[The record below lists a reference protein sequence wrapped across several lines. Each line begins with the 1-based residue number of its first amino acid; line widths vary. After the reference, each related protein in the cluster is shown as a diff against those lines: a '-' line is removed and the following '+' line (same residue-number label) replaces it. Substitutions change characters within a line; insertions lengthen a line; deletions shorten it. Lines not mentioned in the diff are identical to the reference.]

1 MSKDTYIYYS
11 GATDITGKKLQEAL
25 SITGGKT
32 KPINK
37 KLVIGWGT
45 KLDQDTAFP
54 PDVQVLNHPNNI
66 RANRN
71 KFKALTAMGDAA
83 VNVARFVSADDVTA
97 SIGARKG
104 INLPLVGRT
113 NFHQGGKGF
122 WLCITKSMVDN
133 AISEGAQYFQEFIDI
148 KDEFRLHVFS
158 GDLLYGQKKVKRTNM
173 EEAFIEQYAEKI
185 ENIAGKNNKS
195 LDKETMS
202 YTLGRLAKNQS
213 TPDMIIRSNTR
224 GWKFSHVTKVSND
237 LVNEAAKALEATGL
251 DFGAVDC
258 CIDTDGKVWILEINS
273 GPGLKE
279 TPFTAYVDRF
289 KKAIKDLLAPP
300 KAASAKNTVS
310 QSSQQVTAKS
320 PASSENK
327 SITRVRDRL
336 SVMNKM
342 ADMATEDEAKSLASL
357 FDRMFDK

>member
-1 MSKDTYIYYS
+1 MSKETYIYYS

-32 KPINK
+32 KPTNK

-45 KLDQDTAFP
+45 KIDKDTAFP
-54 PDVQVLNHPNNI
+54 PDVHVLNHPNNI

-71 KFKALTAMGDAA
+71 KFKALTAMMGAK
-83 VNVARFVSADDVTA
+83 VNVAPFVTA
-97 SIGARKG
+97 ETVISSIGNKKG
-104 INLPLVGRT
+104 VNLPLVGRT

-122 WLCITKSMVDN
+122 WLCITNSMVDN
-133 AISEGAQYFQEFIDI
+133 AIREGAQYFQEFIDI
-148 KDEFRLHVFS
+148 KDEYRLHVFS

-173 EEAFIEQYAEKI
+173 EEAFVEQNAEKI
-185 ENIAGKNNKS
+185 ESMAGKNNKS
-195 LDKETMS
+195 LDKDTMS

-213 TPDMIIRSNTR
+213 SPDMIIRSNTR
-224 GWKFSHVTKVSND
+224 GWKFSHITKVSNE
-237 LVNEAAKALEATGL
+237 LVNEAAKALEAVGL

-258 CIDTDGKVWILEINS
+258 CVDTDGKVWILEINS

-289 KKAIKDLLAPP
+289 KKAMTELLAPP
-300 KAASAKNTVS
+300 KPASTKTVAA
-310 QSSQQVTAKS
+310 QSSTPPIAKS
-320 PASSENK
+320 PASSDNR
-327 SITRVRDRL
+327 SITRVKDKL

-342 ADMATEDEAKSLASL
+342 AEMATEDEAKSLESL